1 MRKLVLGLA
10 LAALA
15 AGCAKVESGELGVL
29 WTAWSGTQPDIYKEG
44 WYAVAPWNK
53 MWVYNVRTQDK
64 QEDLNSL
71 ANNGLSIRM
80 EASVRYRPDGEKVS
94 ELHTTVGEEYYNV
107 LIAPALRSVVRK
119 VGGRYSPEEIYAT
132 KRQVVEQEIFQE
144 VKLLLEGRPVILE
157 AIMVRNVDLP
167 EELKKAI
174 NEKLAEEQRALKME
188 FTLQK
193 ERQEAERKKIEAQG
207 MADANRILS
216 ESINDNLLR
225 YRGLEA
231 TERLANS
238 QNTKVVVLGSGKDG
252 LPLILGGP

>member
-1 MRKLVLGLA
+1 
-10 LAALA
+10 
-15 AGCAKVESGELGVL
+15 
-29 WTAWSGTQPDIYKEG
+29 
-44 WYAVAPWNK
+44 
-53 MWVYNVRTQDK
+53 
-64 QEDLNSL
+64 
-71 ANNGLSIRM
+71 
-80 EASVRYRPDGEKVS
+80 
-94 ELHTTVGEEYYNV
+94 
-107 LIAPALRSVVRK
+107 VV
-119 VGGRYSPEEIYAT
+119 
-132 KRQVVEQEIFQE
+132 
-144 VKLLLEGRPVILE
+144 LE

-167 EELKKAI
+167 EELKRAI

-207 MADANRILS
+207 MSDANRILS